1 MHGFRWWC
9 THNNH
14 IETRLDMRIAIIP
27 ARGGSKRIPKKNII
41 PFCGKP
47 MIEYA
52 LESVK
57 LSGLFD
63 VIHVSTDCKE
73 IAGIVGDLGY
83 PVDFMR
89 DENLA
94 DDYTGLV
101 PVMRW
106 VLDQYEL
113 KEKVFDQICCVMP
126 NAPLLISADLK
137 EAFNVFDAN
146 DGMHPLLVFAK
157 YPVPIEWAFNRGEN
171 NIMRAVN
178 SDKLLYRSQDLNDA
192 YYECGPFTIWKREHL
207 QNDNPL
213 TGNVLSYVMPRERA
227 IDIDTLEDLAYAER
241 LYQIL

>member
-1 MHGFRWWC
+1 
-9 THNNH
+9 
-14 IETRLDMRIAIIP
+14 MRIAIIP

-47 MIEYA
+47 MIAYA

-63 VIHVSTDCKE
+63 VIHVSTDSKE
-73 IAGIVGDLGY
+73 IAGIVEDLGY
-83 PVDFMR
+83 PVDFLR
-89 DENLA
+89 DESLA

-106 VLDQYEL
+106 VLDKYEL
-113 KEKVFDQICCVMP
+113 KGKVFDQICCIMP
-126 NAPLLISADLK
+126 NAPLLRETDIK
-137 EAFNVFDAN
+137 EAFNVFDDN
-146 DGMHPLLVFAK
+146 SGIHPLLVFAK
-157 YPVPIEWAFNRGEN
+157 YPVPIEWAFYKNEN
-171 NIMRAVN
+171 NVMRAID
-178 SDKLLYRSQDLNDA
+178 SEKLLSRSQDLNDA